1 MVTSTPTATAHGV
14 AHSGVFHVMTHA
26 RFLAARTI
34 RESLRQPG
42 VEVTNIFIPLFF
54 LAVSTAAIG
63 QVAGR
68 AFGVDNYLGFQLP
81 VAVLQAVAGSSS
93 ASGIA
98 MVTDMERGY
107 FDKLLLTPASRW
119 SLIIGRVSA
128 DAVRAV
134 FFSAVM
140 LAAALI
146 FGAGMHAGVGGVFVV
161 LLMAAVFGA
170 AYSGI
175 GIFVAMRTA
184 NAQAAQASFLLF
196 FPLLFMAPAFA
207 PKEIFAPWMQAV
219 ATVNPGHLHDGRHPR
234 TRAGRLRL
242 CGCGQGGGRQ
252 RASHRRRARQRLG
265 RRADALGLRLA
276 DRIRALHPHHRRP
289 RHAQP
294 GRLGLTELADPTRPK
309 KALNNVIPPLCGG
322 RCRSLPLRRQGAE
335 GGRGPDSPASPL
347 GPWRAA
353 SRIEHSNQSGERR

>member
-219 ATVNPGHLHDGRHPR
+219 ATVNPVTYMMEGIRELVLGDYASAAAVKAAGGSEQAIAAALGNGWDGERMLWAFVSLLGFGLFTLTIAALAMR
-234 TRAGRLRL
+234 SRAG
-242 CGCGQGGGRQ
+242 
-252 RASHRRRARQRLG
+252 
-265 RRADALGLRLA
+265 
-276 DRIRALHPHHRRP
+276 
-289 RHAQP
+289 
-294 GRLGLTELADPTRPK
+294 
-309 KALNNVIPPLCGG
+309 
-322 RCRSLPLRRQGAE
+322 
-335 GGRGPDSPASPL
+335 
-347 GPWRAA
+347 
-353 SRIEHSNQSGERR
+353 SG

>member
-63 QVAGR
+63 GVAGR

-98 MVTDMERGY
+98 IVTDMERGY

-140 LAAALI
+140 LVAALI

-219 ATVNPGHLHDGRHPR
+219 ATVNPVTYMMEGIRELVLGDYASAAAVKAAGGSEQAIAAALGNGWDGERMLWAFVSLIGFGLFTLTIAALAMR
-234 TRAGRLRL
+234 SRAG
-242 CGCGQGGGRQ
+242 
-252 RASHRRRARQRLG
+252 
-265 RRADALGLRLA
+265 
-276 DRIRALHPHHRRP
+276 
-289 RHAQP
+289 
-294 GRLGLTELADPTRPK
+294 
-309 KALNNVIPPLCGG
+309 
-322 RCRSLPLRRQGAE
+322 
-335 GGRGPDSPASPL
+335 
-347 GPWRAA
+347 
-353 SRIEHSNQSGERR
+353 SG

>member
-14 AHSGVFHVMTHA
+14 AHSGMFHVMTHA

-63 QVAGR
+63 GVAGR

-98 MVTDMERGY
+98 IVTDMERGY

-140 LAAALI
+140 LVAALI
-146 FGAGMHAGVGGVFVV
+146 FGAGMHAGVGGVVVV
-161 LLMAAVFGA
+161 LLMAAGVRRG
-170 AYSGI
+170 
-175 GIFVAMRTA
+175 
-184 NAQAAQASFLLF
+184 LLR
-196 FPLLFMAPAFA
+196 
-207 PKEIFAPWMQAV
+207 
-219 ATVNPGHLHDGRHPR
+219 NRHLRGDAHGQ
-234 TRAGRLRL
+234 RAGRA
-242 CGCGQGGGRQ
+242 GQFP
-252 RASHRRRARQRLG
+252 
-265 RRADALGLRLA
+265 ALLPAPLHGPGL
-276 DRIRALHPHHRRP
+276 P
-289 RHAQP
+289 
-294 GRLGLTELADPTRPK
+294 RPK
-309 KALNNVIPPLCGG
+309 RSSPPGCRQSPPSIP
-322 RCRSLPLRRQGAE
+322 
-335 GGRGPDSPASPL
+335 SPT
-347 GPWRAA
+347 
-353 SRIEHSNQSGERR
+353 

>member
-219 ATVNPGHLHDGRHPR
+219 ATVNPVTYMMEGIRELVLGDYASAAAVKAAGGSEQAIAAALGNGWDGERMLWAFVSLIGFGLFTLTIAALAMR
-234 TRAGRLRL
+234 SRAG
-242 CGCGQGGGRQ
+242 
-252 RASHRRRARQRLG
+252 
-265 RRADALGLRLA
+265 
-276 DRIRALHPHHRRP
+276 
-289 RHAQP
+289 
-294 GRLGLTELADPTRPK
+294 
-309 KALNNVIPPLCGG
+309 
-322 RCRSLPLRRQGAE
+322 
-335 GGRGPDSPASPL
+335 
-347 GPWRAA
+347 
-353 SRIEHSNQSGERR
+353 SG

>member
-63 QVAGR
+63 GVAGQ

-98 MVTDMERGY
+98 IVTDMERGY

-140 LAAALI
+140 LVAALI
-146 FGAGMHAGVGGVFVV
+146 FGAGMHAGIGGVFVV

-219 ATVNPGHLHDGRHPR
+219 ATVNPVTYMMEGIRELVLGDYASAAAVKAAGGSEQAIAAALGNGWDGERMLWAFVSLIGFGLFTLTIAALAMR
-234 TRAGRLRL
+234 SRAG
-242 CGCGQGGGRQ
+242 
-252 RASHRRRARQRLG
+252 
-265 RRADALGLRLA
+265 
-276 DRIRALHPHHRRP
+276 
-289 RHAQP
+289 
-294 GRLGLTELADPTRPK
+294 
-309 KALNNVIPPLCGG
+309 
-322 RCRSLPLRRQGAE
+322 
-335 GGRGPDSPASPL
+335 
-347 GPWRAA
+347 
-353 SRIEHSNQSGERR
+353 SG

>member
-219 ATVNPGHLHDGRHPR
+219 ATVNPVTYMMEGIRELVLGDYASAAAVKAAGGSEQAIAAALSNGWDGERMLWAFVSLIGFGLFTLTIAALAMR
-234 TRAGRLRL
+234 SRAG
-242 CGCGQGGGRQ
+242 
-252 RASHRRRARQRLG
+252 
-265 RRADALGLRLA
+265 
-276 DRIRALHPHHRRP
+276 
-289 RHAQP
+289 
-294 GRLGLTELADPTRPK
+294 
-309 KALNNVIPPLCGG
+309 
-322 RCRSLPLRRQGAE
+322 
-335 GGRGPDSPASPL
+335 
-347 GPWRAA
+347 
-353 SRIEHSNQSGERR
+353 SG

>member
-1 MVTSTPTATAHGV
+1 MVTSSPTATAHGV

-119 SLIIGRVSA
+119 SLIIGRVTA

-146 FGAGMHAGVGGVFVV
+146 FGSGMHAGVGGVFVV

-219 ATVNPGHLHDGRHPR
+219 ATVNPVTYMMEGIRELVLGDYAAAAAVKAAGGSEQAIAAALGNGWDGERMLWAFVSLIGFGLFTLTIAALALR
-234 TRAGRLRL
+234 SRAG
-242 CGCGQGGGRQ
+242 
-252 RASHRRRARQRLG
+252 
-265 RRADALGLRLA
+265 
-276 DRIRALHPHHRRP
+276 
-289 RHAQP
+289 
-294 GRLGLTELADPTRPK
+294 
-309 KALNNVIPPLCGG
+309 
-322 RCRSLPLRRQGAE
+322 
-335 GGRGPDSPASPL
+335 
-347 GPWRAA
+347 
-353 SRIEHSNQSGERR
+353 SG